1 MLHILLHYKLLTC
14 TGSPNLLRQCVV
26 WSSTAQ
32 GRGMDSVPG
41 WCHKLLCIAS
51 TQYWHHGLLPTT
63 HSHPLCSCS
72 SNYSWVSSSRD
83 FKIIYWSY
91 ARPPFGVGLCSI
103 FRQPFSKVI
112 WIVHFLGWHSLN
124 WSKCTLTFVF
134 ILRRLDTLSTCARQ
148 LYKKKVCLTQVG
160 ENWWLNWALVG
171 RHGQDN
177 VLGVTEKSCRVSS
190 QTLFRDIQ
198 CWRTLQQVACDWKST
213 CKRHVHCAVIDQFFY
228 HSFYFVS
235 FNKI

>member
-1 MLHILLHYKLLTC
+1 MGQLQVRNENSLWNLTGTDRERERLAREFDQKSWELNLMCLHVTSKNLFATIIICIFLLHILLHYKLLTC

-32 GRGMDSVPG
+32 GRWMDSVPG

-91 ARPPFGVGLCSI
+91 ARPPFGVVLCSI

-124 WSKCTLTFVF
+124 WS
-134 ILRRLDTLSTCARQ
+134 
-148 LYKKKVCLTQVG
+148 
-160 ENWWLNWALVG
+160 
-171 RHGQDN
+171 
-177 VLGVTEKSCRVSS
+177 
-190 QTLFRDIQ
+190 
-198 CWRTLQQVACDWKST
+198 
-213 CKRHVHCAVIDQFFY
+213 
-228 HSFYFVS
+228 
-235 FNKI
+235 